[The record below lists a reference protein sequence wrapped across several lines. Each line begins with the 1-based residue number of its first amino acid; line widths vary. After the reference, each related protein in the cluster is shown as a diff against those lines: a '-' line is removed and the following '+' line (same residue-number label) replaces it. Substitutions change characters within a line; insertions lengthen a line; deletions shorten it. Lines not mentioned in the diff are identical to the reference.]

1 MRHGYR
7 WIATTADARAVV
19 GPGRVR
25 SRTSGRHAPRA
36 DIGAFLSDDED
47 EAELGRGTF
56 GKTYRMLHDDG
67 SLRAVKVINVATAE
81 KKGVSIAKLE
91 AEASNME
98 LLRHENIVA
107 YYGKLYTGS
116 KKNPK
121 KFFWIVMEL
130 VEGDTLFGRIGSDLS
145 AATLVGWLL
154 QIGKA
159 LAYMHSA
166 YLVHRD
172 MKPANLLL
180 NAECLMKVRVASR
193 GCGCQRTP
201 PVGLTPPRT
210 AGRRSRDAAAAV
222 TG

>member
-1 MRHGYR
+1 MGSEMCIRDRLEDLKKDLVDAMKGGNQDATALR
-7 WIATTADARAVV
+7 TQIAELQDQLARAARLGESQHYVKV
-19 GPGRVR
+19 DRQR
-25 SRTSGRHAPRA
+25 SPVDYSDVESG
-36 DIGAFLSDDED
+36 DED
-47 EAELGRGTF
+47 PAILGEGSF

-81 KKGVSIAKLE
+81 RKGVSIAKLE

-130 VEGDTLFGRIGSDLS
+130 VEGETLFSKIGSDLS

-159 LAYMHSA
+159 LAYICLLYTSPSPRDLSTSRMPSSA
-166 YLVHRD
+166 
-172 MKPANLLL
+172 
-180 NAECLMKVRVASR
+180 
-193 GCGCQRTP
+193 
-201 PVGLTPPRT
+201 
-210 AGRRSRDAAAAV
+210 
-222 TG
+222 